1 MWVIDIEGLIY
12 LGRENMRNII
22 VILKSVISPLFV
34 IFLCLAGI
42 VSSLISLVIEYFT
55 LQPLFGNGNIEILW
69 DIDIALFIT
78 LIFEVLKNGCC
89 VLFPGLE
96 THKKELYSKARA
108 IWCCLML
115 FSLLCTM
122 IYTTNTLF
130 KGIVMEEKER
140 VETTIDETTEDLNK
154 LYEEIKDKQTLL
166 HEKEGELTEVIN
178 SYYNELTELEKEY
191 GSNEKKTEYINSY
204 TQNARL
210 EVENTYS
217 AWISANENA
226 ANPDNIHFTDE
237 THYINYGKSS
247 LEDASVNYEK
257 AVQRLSTEQ
266 REASEQYAKDWDDA
280 RKTLSNTYEEK
291 RARKEKEI
299 TTLRDEI
306 QSMETQLETLKSQTF
321 EATYTGKDEKYN
333 NKYIETLNVFLLY
346 WTHLISSEVSGYER
360 FYLIVIFLF
369 STIVSVMLEY
379 IIYFT
384 NQIIG
389 QPINILW
396 GMLVSEDDNLKQS
409 HAELVKKC
417 EDILLILIKASLCSA
432 AYLLLYVLSA
442 LIQKSSTITWQHNI
456 RILLIMAG
464 IYFVVYYIFGKTTL
478 PEGTLIPQEYI
489 PGESMPK
496 LIKKLSVMIV
506 PAARK
511 WKADI
516 LNAIPKWVWN
526 IFLFLVMVTIS
537 MCFFPDTVFE
547 TKDDFLWAFGRS
559 VIVGIFGLPLN
570 NLSKK

>member
-1 MWVIDIEGLIY
+1 MCVIDIEGLIY

-34 IFLCLAGI
+34 VFLCLAGV
-42 VSSLISLVIEYFT
+42 VSSAISLVIEYFT
-55 LQPLFGNGNIEILW
+55 LQPLFGNDNIEILW
-69 DIDIALFIT
+69 NIDIALFIT

-96 THKKELYSKARA
+96 THKPKLYSKARA

-130 KGIVMEEKER
+130 KGIVMEEQER
-140 VETTIDETTEDLNK
+140 VETTIDQNTEDINK
-154 LYEEIKDKQTLL
+154 LYKVIENKQVLL
-166 HEKEGELTEVIN
+166 EKKEGELEDITN
-178 SYYNELTELEKEY
+178 TYYSELTKLEKEY

-210 EVENTYS
+210 EVENAYN
-217 AWISANENA
+217 AWLIASENA

-237 THYINYGKSS
+237 SHYINYGKSR
-247 LEDASVNYEK
+247 LEEASANYEK
-257 AVQRLSTEQ
+257 ANERLSATQ
-266 REASEQYAKDWDDA
+266 REAGEQYKKDWDDA
-280 RKTLSNTYEEK
+280 KESLNNTYEEK
-291 RARKEKEI
+291 KTHKAGEI
-299 TTLRDEI
+299 NTLSKEI
-306 QSMETQLETLKSQTF
+306 QSMETQLEVLEAQTF
-321 EATYTGKDEKYN
+321 EATYAGKDEKYN
-333 NKYIETLNVFLLY
+333 SKYIETLNVFLLY
-346 WTHLISSEVSGYER
+346 WTHLISPKVSGYER
-360 FYLIVIFLF
+360 FYLIVIFSF

-442 LIQKSSTITWQHNI
+442 LIQKSDTITWQHNI

-464 IYFVVYYIFGKTTL
+464 IYFIVYYIFGKTTL
-478 PEGTLIPQEYI
+478 PEGTLKPQEYI
-489 PGESMPK
+489 PEENMPR
-496 LIKKLSVMIV
+496 LIKNISMKIV
-506 PAARK
+506 PAIRK
-511 WKADI
+511 RKIDI